1 MNVAFKIFTLD
12 GEKGSFTMFAGLCK
26 GCGLC
31 MEKCPQ
37 KCISWSNNL
46 GVYGT
51 PTVHADMEQC
61 IACGICQS
69 ACPDCAITVE
79 KKKKS

>member
-1 MNVAFKIFTLD
+1 MSVAYKLYTLE
-12 GEKGSFTMFAGLCK
+12 GEKGTFTLFSGLCK

-37 KCISWSNNL
+37 KCISWSKNL

-51 PTVHADMEQC
+51 PSTEADMEKC
-61 IACGICQS
+61 IACGICAS
-69 ACPDCAITVE
+69 VCPDCAIAIV
-79 KKKKS
+79 KKKK

>member
-1 MNVAFKIFTLD
+1 MSVAYKIYTQEGAKGTFTL
-12 GEKGSFTMFAGLCK
+12 FAGLCK

-37 KCISWSNNL
+37 KCLDWSKNL

-51 PTVHADMEQC
+51 PVTEPDMEQC
-61 IACGICQS
+61 IACGICQTV
-69 ACPDCAITVE
+69 CPDCAIAVVKN
-79 KKKKS
+79 KK